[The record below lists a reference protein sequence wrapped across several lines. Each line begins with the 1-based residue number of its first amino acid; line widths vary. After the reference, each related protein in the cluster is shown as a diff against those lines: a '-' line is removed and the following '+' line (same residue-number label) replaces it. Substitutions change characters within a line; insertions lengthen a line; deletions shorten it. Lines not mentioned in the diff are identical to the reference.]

1 MLRRRLMFF
10 TDMGML
16 LYWMITAAM
25 ALSMLNIPG
34 EWLFK
39 DYHDPRVVAWNWSF
53 FPLDILFSLTGLAA
67 LRMEDKGDP
76 NWTLMATI
84 SLTLT
89 VCAGLMAISYWMI
102 VGDFDPSWWVPNLFL
117 MIWPLPYLFQLIRGK
132 PI

>member
-16 LYWMITAAM
+16 LYWVITAAM
-25 ALSMLNIPG
+25 ALSLLNIPG

-53 FPLDILFSLTGLAA
+53 FPLDILFSVTGLAA
-67 LRMEDKGDP
+67 LRMEARGDQ
-76 NWTLMATI
+76 NWKLMATI

-89 VCAGLMAISYWMI
+89 VCAGLMAISYWLI
-102 VGDFDPSWWVPNLFL
+102 VQDFDPSWWLPNLFL
-117 MIWPLPYLFQLIRGK
+117 MIWPLPYLYQLIRGK
-132 PI
+132 TI

>member
-16 LYWMITAAM
+16 LYWVITAAM
-25 ALSMLNIPG
+25 ALSLLNIPG

-53 FPLDILFSLTGLAA
+53 FPLDILFSVTGLAA
-67 LRMEDKGDP
+67 LRMEARGDP
-76 NWTLMATI
+76 NWKLMATI

-89 VCAGLMAISYWMI
+89 VCAGLMAISYWLI
-102 VGDFDPSWWVPNLFL
+102 VQDFDPSWWLPNLFL
-117 MIWPLPYLFQLIRGK
+117 MIWPLPYLYQLTRGK
-132 PI
+132 SI